1 MTETQMPDMPATE
14 DTKIAQITMADHI
27 ADVVD
32 TMTVSWAVVG
42 GEIELR
48 VNPANIPQVLT
59 LLRGDRQAAF
69 NQLIDLTAVDYPER
83 EARFDVV
90 YLMLSMN
97 NNMRMRLVTAVAEGQ
112 AIPSVTNLFLSA
124 NWAER
129 EVWDMF
135 GIFFSGHPDLR
146 RLLTDYGF

>member
-1 MTETQMPDMPATE
+1 MPVTE
-14 DTKIAQITMADHI
+14 DTETALMAPWLDHI

-32 TMTVSWAVVG
+32 THDWCHVRWCG

-48 VNPANIPQVLT
+48 VNPADIPQVLT

-97 NNMRMRLVTAVAEGQ
+97 NNMRMRLVAAVAEG
-112 AIPSVTNLFLSA
+112 PSHSVGDQSVSVGQLGGTRSLGY
-124 NWAER
+124 
-129 EVWDMF
+129 VWDF
-135 GIFFSGHPDLR
+135 LFRTPGSAALADRLR
-146 RLLTDYGF
+146 L